1 MTFVIVLN
9 IVLIAAVFSAIVGML
24 AMAIRTSVTSP
35 VVTSEHKSRA
45 HAYGHRPVRA
55 RPYRS
60 YKGLNA

>member
-24 AMAIRTSVTSP
+24 AMAIRTSSSSQVATSAP
-35 VVTSEHKSRA
+35 KSRA

-55 RPYRS
+55 RGYRA
-60 YKGLNA
+60 YEGLNA